1 MKSRRHHQSAKRSRW
16 AWNNSPDGLRNRRAK
31 ADARRE
37 AIAAAL
43 PPVYEG
49 PAPLSEWQTITVT
62 LYVPTHGRCDQHAA
76 VIDGQHLMLLSTPT
90 GRPVSA
96 TMLRDRYED
105 ARTTAALKAD
115 DAGDAELA
123 QSIRAMF
130 LRDMRKRAAD
140 LAESDD
146 DAQELLQHGSA
157 DTTRRH
163 YRTKV
168 QRLKPAR

>member
-62 LYVPTHGRCDQHAA
+62 LYVPTHGRCDQHAT
-76 VIDGQHLMLLSTPT
+76 VIDGQRVGLLSATEI
-90 GRPVSA
+90 GRRV
-96 TMLRDRYED
+96 
-105 ARTTAALKAD
+105 AAM
-115 DAGDAELA
+115 
-123 QSIRAMF
+123 I
-130 LRDMRKRAAD
+130 RKRPS
-140 LAESDD
+140 LSVIAEV
-146 DAQELLQHGSA
+146 
-157 DTTRRH
+157 RRDEW
-163 YRTKV
+163 RGA
-168 QRLKPAR
+168 L